1 MKAKHFNTSTAN
13 SLRQRPSFHYIAQPS
28 CAQWSP
34 DLWQGFVAPAA
45 TKTIN
50 KSSSQGPLKWRE
62 DCALSLDYFLT
73 TKFRREVTI
82 ASHYHERF
90 TFKERQEESWSPEK
104 PVFFTLSASTWVQI
118 SDIFQ
123 RQNKE
128 TRCWYIEALKEIKKL
143 IKIKGL
149 TTELGSRAE
158 ENKSKAWH
166 KLQKPWQEERG
177 LSRERKGP
185 LSQSKSQRSH
195 VLGRGCRISTLP
207 WATYKEET
215 LMQWNRFTHYYS
227 WICVILVLT
236 KTMINFFKAHYR
248 SASLFPALVCLQGAS
263 RHEAGCLKTNTFIY
277 HWGLWV

>member
-73 TKFRREVTI
+73 TKFHREVTI

-118 SDIFQ
+118 SDICQ

-128 TRCWYIEALKEIKKL
+128 TRCWYIDALKEIKNL
-143 IKIKGL
+143 IKMKGL
-149 TTELGSRAE
+149 ATELGLRAE
-158 ENKSKAWH
+158 RIRARHDTNYRN
-166 KLQKPWQEERG
+166 PG
-177 LSRERKGP
+177 RKKEGCWEKGKGHSA
-185 LSQSKSQRSH
+185 SQSLREVTYWRGDAGSQ
-195 VLGRGCRISTLP
+195 
-207 WATYKEET
+207 
-215 LMQWNRFTHYYS
+215 HYLEPHIRKRL
-227 WICVILVLT
+227 WCNEIG
-236 KTMINFFKAHYR
+236 
-248 SASLFPALVCLQGAS
+248 SLIITVGFV
-263 RHEAGCLKTNTFIY
+263 
-277 HWGLWV
+277 